1 MKKIFTASLVAMMA
15 VTAANADIASTG
27 YVNQRT
33 GENLTGF
40 AAEKGN
46 LNEAVNALKTELG
59 TVSGTAG
66 AAVTKS
72 ELQTAKD
79 DLQAAIN
86 TEKGRIDAADL
97 TAVGAD
103 GSFIGIVSQTDGKVA
118 ATPTPF
124 VSDLVNEKDSLVAP
138 QTKAV
143 VDYVGAQMQVIDG
156 VQGGILSRLDAV
168 ESDVGT
174 LTDDLGDEVTARAEA
189 DTAINNKIGTVAEGK
204 TVVGLIDEAKQAAI
218 AGATYNDTEVRGL
231 ISGNASAIDAI
242 EKSAYA
248 TSGVKAATVAQ
259 VETNKTDIANI
270 KTEQTTQNN
279 NISALQTSLAEGGAT
294 ANAIKA
300 NTEAISNLNSTYAT
314 DAELN
319 TAKSDI
325 KTAYEAADAETLAG
339 AKQYADEKVADLDS
353 SIAVEAGKVVTG
365 VTVVDGKITASEK
378 MALTALANFPVACN
392 DQETHCALTI
402 NDGTLKWEVV
412 K

>member
-79 DLQAAIN
+79 DLQTAIN

-97 TAVGAD
+97 AAVGAD
-103 GSFIGIVSQTDGKVA
+103 GSFISSVSQTDGKVA
-118 ATPTPF
+118 AAPTAF
-124 VSDLVNEKDSLVAP
+124 VSKIEAATEGSLVAP
-138 QTKAV
+138 QTAAV
-143 VDYVGAQMQVIDG
+143 VEYVGTKMGVIDG
-156 VQGGILSRLDAV
+156 NMADIQDIISGL
-168 ESDVGT
+168 ESDVGG
-174 LTDDLGDEVTARAEA
+174 LADGLDAEETARANA
-189 DTAINNKIGTVAEGK
+189 DTAINSKIGEVAEGK
-204 TVVGLIDEAKQAAI
+204 TVVGLIDEAKQAASGANTEL
-218 AGATYNDTEVRGL
+218 AGRVTANENSIKAINDSDVMQ
-231 ISGNASAIDAI
+231 
-242 EKSAYA
+242 
-248 TSGVKAATVAQ
+248 SGVKAATVAQ

-294 ANAIKA
+294 ANALKA

-378 MALTALANFPVACN
+378 MALTALANFPVAC
-392 DQETHCALTI
+392 QESDTHCALTI
-402 NDGTLKWEVV
+402 DGGNLKWEVV

>member
-66 AAVTKS
+66 AAATKS

-79 DLQAAIN
+79 DLQGAIDA
-86 TEKGRIDAADL
+86 EKSRIDAADL

-103 GSFIGIVSQTDGKVA
+103 GSFISSGWQTDGKVA
-118 ATPTPF
+118 AAPTAF
-124 VSDLVNEKDSLVAP
+124 VSQIGDATKDSVVAP

-143 VDYVGAQMQVIDG
+143 VDYVGAKMGAIDG

-168 ESDVGT
+168 ESGVGD
-174 LTDDLGDEVTARAEA
+174 LVDDLDAEASARAEA

-204 TVVGLIDEAKQAAI
+204 TVVKMIEDAQAAAI

-231 ISGNASAIDAI
+231 ISGNTSAIDAI

-248 TSGVKAATVAQ
+248 TSGVTAATVAQ

-279 NISALQTSLAEGGAT
+279 NISTLQTSLAEGGAT
-294 ANAIKA
+294 AEAIKA
-300 NTEAISNLNSTYAT
+300 AQSAADKAQGEVNTLEGVVAQNKT
-314 DAELN
+314 DA
-319 TAKSDI
+319 
-325 KTAYEAADAETLAG
+325 AAAASNAETA
-339 AKQYADEKVADLDS
+339 AKTYADEKVAALDS
-353 SIAVEAGKVVTG
+353 SIAVETGKVVTG

-378 MALTALANFPVACN
+378 MALTALANFPVAC
-392 DQETHCALTI
+392 QESDTHCALTI
-402 NDGTLKWEVV
+402 DGGNLKWEVV

>member
-1 MKKIFTASLVAMMA
+1 MKKIFAASLVAMMA

-59 TVSGTAG
+59 TVSSTAG
-66 AAVTKS
+66 DAATKS
-72 ELQTAKD
+72 ELKAAKEA
-79 DLQAAIN
+79 LQGAIDA
-86 TEKGRIDAADL
+86 EKSRIDAADL

-103 GSFIGIVSQTDGKVA
+103 GSFISSVSQTDGKVA
-118 ATPTPF
+118 AAPTAF
-124 VSDLVNEKDSLVAP
+124 VSNIETGKDSLVAP

-143 VDYVGAQMQVIDG
+143 VDYVGAKMGVIDG
-156 VQGGILSRLDAV
+156 NMSTIQGSISGLT
-168 ESDVGT
+168 SDVGKLADGLEAEAT
-174 LTDDLGDEVTARAEA
+174 TRANA

-204 TVVGLIDEAKQAAI
+204 TVVEMIEDAQAAAI

-231 ISGNASAIDAI
+231 ISDNASAIDAI

-248 TSGVKAATVAQ
+248 TSGVTTATVAQ

-294 ANAIKA
+294 AEAIKA
-300 NTEAISNLNSTYAT
+300 AQSAADKAQGEVDTLEEVVAQNKT
-314 DAELN
+314 DAA
-319 TAKSDI
+319 TAASN
-325 KTAYEAADAETLAG
+325 AETA
-339 AKQYADEKVADLDS
+339 AKTYADEKVADLDS

-378 MALTALANFPVACN
+378 MALTALANFPVACS
-392 DQETHCALTI
+392 DQDTHCALTI

>member
-97 TAVGAD
+97 TAVGAE
-103 GSFIGIVSQTDGKVA
+103 GSFISSVSQTDGKVA
-118 ATPTPF
+118 AAPTAF
-124 VSDLVNEKDSLVAP
+124 VSKIEGAAEGSLVAP

-143 VDYVGAQMQVIDG
+143 VDYVGVKMGEINGDMSTI
-156 VQGGILSRLDAV
+156 QGSISDLKSDVSGLTNALDA
-168 ESDVGT
+168 E
-174 LTDDLGDEVTARAEA
+174 ETARANA
-189 DTAINNKIGTVAEGK
+189 DTAINSKIGEVAEGK
-204 TVVGLIDEAKQAAI
+204 TVVGLIDEAKQAASGANTEL
-218 AGATYNDTEVRGL
+218 AGRVTANENSIKEINDSDVMQ
-231 ISGNASAIDAI
+231 
-242 EKSAYA
+242 
-248 TSGVKAATVAQ
+248 SGVKAATVAQ

-294 ANAIKA
+294 AKAIEDAQAAADKA
-300 NTEAISNLNSTYAT
+300 QGEVDTLEGVVAQNKT
-314 DAELN
+314 DAA
-319 TAKSDI
+319 TAASN
-325 KTAYEAADAETLAG
+325 AETA
-339 AKQYADEKVADLDS
+339 AKTYADEKVAALDS

-378 MALTALANFPVACN
+378 MALTALANFPVACS
-392 DQETHCALTI
+392 DQDTHCALTI
-402 NDGTLKWEVV
+402 DGGNLKWEVV

>member
-59 TVSGTAG
+59 TVSSTAG
-66 AAVTKS
+66 NAATKS
-72 ELQTAKD
+72 ELQTAQQT
-79 DLQAAIN
+79 LQSAID

-103 GSFIGIVSQTDGKVA
+103 GSFISSVSQTDGKVA
-118 ATPTPF
+118 AAPTAF
-124 VSDLVNEKDSLVAP
+124 VSQIGDATKDSVVAP

-143 VDYVGAQMQVIDG
+143 VDYVGVKMGEINGDMTEIQSSISG
-156 VQGGILSRLDAV
+156 L
-168 ESDVGT
+168 ESDVGG
-174 LTDDLGDEVTARAEA
+174 LADDLEAEVTARANA
-189 DTAINNKIGTVAEGK
+189 DTAINSKIGEVAEGK
-204 TVVGLIDEAKQAAI
+204 TVVKMIEDAQAAAI

-231 ISGNASAIDAI
+231 ISGNTSEINGI
-242 EKSAYA
+242 KTSAYA
-248 TSGVKAATVAQ
+248 TSGVTAATVAQ

-294 ANAIKA
+294 AEAIKA
-300 NTEAISNLNSTYAT
+300 AQSAADKAQGEVDTLEGVVAQNKT
-314 DAELN
+314 DAA
-319 TAKSDI
+319 TAASN
-325 KTAYEAADAETLAG
+325 AETA
-339 AKQYADEKVADLDS
+339 AKTYADEKVAALDS

-378 MALTALANFPVACN
+378 MALTALANFPVACS
-392 DQETHCALTI
+392 DQDTHCALTI
-402 NDGTLKWEVV
+402 EGNNLKWEVV
-412 K
+412 R